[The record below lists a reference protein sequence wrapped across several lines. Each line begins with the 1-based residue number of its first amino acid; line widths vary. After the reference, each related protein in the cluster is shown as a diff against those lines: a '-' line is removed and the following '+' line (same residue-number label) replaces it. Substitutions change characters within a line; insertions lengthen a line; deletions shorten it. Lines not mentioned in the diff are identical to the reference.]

1 MGMSMGFTGLT
12 TNFITQK
19 QLAWY
24 NGWMDFQR
32 LNDSTSWEP
41 TLHKVV
47 VLSSR
52 MWIPVING
60 QNTKVRELSSKSG
73 SSPLIITPNKPSQ
86 NNFFIS
92 PQLLALLM
100 EKFWFLTRKLSPG
113 DESPVPLNWELKLI
127 PSYFQ
132 FLMLLLNQQEKKGWH
147 QQRVEMNAHSS

>member
-1 MGMSMGFTGLT
+1 MGMCMGFTGLT

-60 QNTKVRELSSKSG
+60 QNTKVGELSNKSG

-100 EKFWFLTRKLSPG
+100 EKFWFLRRKLSPG
-113 DESPVPLNWELKLI
+113 DGITCSIELEAETNTQLF
-127 PSYFQ
+127 SVS
-132 FLMLLLNQQEKKGWH
+132 H
-147 QQRVEMNAHSS
+147 ATVEPTGKEGVTSIEGGNECTQ